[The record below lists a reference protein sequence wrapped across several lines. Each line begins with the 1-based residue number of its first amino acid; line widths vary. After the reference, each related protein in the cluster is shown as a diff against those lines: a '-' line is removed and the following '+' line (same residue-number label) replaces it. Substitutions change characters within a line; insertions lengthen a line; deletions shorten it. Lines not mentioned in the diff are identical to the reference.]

1 MKYNFDEIMDRKN
14 NFAAKYDELTLK
26 YGKED
31 LIPMWVADMDF
42 KAPQPVI
49 DVMRERL
56 EQGIFGYTSRPASY
70 YESISQ
76 WLEKRHGWN
85 VDTKYI
91 IHSPLVIPSIN
102 VIIKEFTN
110 PGDKVIIQTPVYSPF
125 FDVVNNNKRELVLN
139 PLKLVDGNYVMDYE
153 NLEEAA
159 KSGAKMLLLCNPH
172 NPVGRVWT
180 REELIKLGEICL
192 KYGVRVVSDEI
203 HSDLIYKGNKHVPF
217 GMISDDFFK
226 NSITCSAP
234 SKTFNIAGLQASYVI
249 FPSEE
254 EKQIFDH
261 AWTMI
266 DIKRNNCFSLVA
278 TEAAYRH
285 GEEWLEQLLEYL
297 QGNVDLVNDY
307 CEKHIPKIKPNRPEG
322 TYLVWIDCKELGM
335 DKEQLTKFMIDE
347 VKVAFN
353 AGHAFGIDG
362 EGYIRMNIACP
373 RAIVQEVLNRL
384 KTAIDKL

>member
-1 MKYNFDEIMDRKN
+1 MKYNFDEIIDRKS

-26 YGKED
+26 YGKGD

-49 DVMRERL
+49 DTMRERL
-56 EQGIFGYTSRPASY
+56 EQGIFGYTSRPDSY

-76 WLEKRHGWN
+76 WLEKRHGWK
-85 VDTKYI
+85 VDPKHI

-102 VIIKEFTN
+102 VIIKEFTQ
-110 PGDKVIIQTPVYSPF
+110 PGDKIIIQTPVYSPF
-125 FDVVNNNKRELVLN
+125 FDVVKNNDRELVVN

-180 REELIKLGEICL
+180 REELVKLGDICL
-192 KYGVRVVSDEI
+192 KYGVKVVSDEI

-217 GMISDDFFK
+217 GMISEDFFK

-249 FPSEE
+249 FPNEE

-261 AWTMI
+261 AWTLI

-297 QGNVDLVNDY
+297 EGNVDLVKDY
-307 CEKHIPKIKPNRPEG
+307 CDKYIPKIKPNRPEG
-322 TYLVWIDCKELGM
+322 TYLIWIDCRELGM
-335 DKEQLTKFMIDE
+335 DKDQLTKFMIDE

-353 AGHAFGIDG
+353 AGHAFGVEG

-373 RAIVQEVLNRL
+373 RSIVQEVLDRL

>member
-1 MKYNFDEIMDRKN
+1 MKYNFDEIVDRKS

-26 YGKED
+26 YGKGD

-56 EQGIFGYTSRPASY
+56 EQGIFGYTSRPDSY

-76 WLEKRHGWN
+76 WLAKRHGWK
-85 VDTKYI
+85 VDPKHI

-102 VIIKEFTN
+102 VIIQEFTK
-110 PGDKVIIQTPVYSPF
+110 PGDKIIIQTPVYSPF
-125 FDVVNNNKRELVLN
+125 FDVVNNNNRELVLN

-153 NLEEAA
+153 SLEEAA

-180 REELIKLGEICL
+180 RDELVRLGEICL

-217 GMISDDFFK
+217 GMISEDFFK

-249 FPSEE
+249 FPTEE
-254 EKQIFDH
+254 EKQVFDR
-261 AWTMI
+261 AWTII

-278 TEAAYRH
+278 TEAAYRN

-307 CEKHIPKIKPNRPEG
+307 CEKYIPKIKPNRPEG
-322 TYLVWIDCKELGM
+322 TYLIWIDCRELGM
-335 DKEQLTKFMIDE
+335 NKDELTKFMIDE

-353 AGHAFGIDG
+353 AGHAFGIEG

-373 RAIVQEVLNRL
+373 RSIVQEVLDRL

>member
-1 MKYNFDEIMDRKN
+1 MKYNFDEIIDRKS
-14 NFAAKYDELTLK
+14 NFAAKYDELKLK

-76 WLEKRHGWN
+76 WLAKRHGWN
-85 VDTKYI
+85 VDPKHI

-110 PGDKVIIQTPVYSPF
+110 PGDKIIIQTPVYSPF
-125 FDVVNNNKRELVLN
+125 FDVVNNNNRELVLN

-180 REELIKLGEICL
+180 REELVKLGEICL

-203 HSDLIYKGNKHVPF
+203 HSDLIYKGNKHIPF
-217 GMISDDFFK
+217 GMISEDFFK

-249 FPSEE
+249 FPTEE

-261 AWTMI
+261 AWTLI

-278 TEAAYRH
+278 TEAAYRN

-297 QGNVDLVNDY
+297 QGNVDLVKDY
-307 CEKHIPKIKPNRPEG
+307 CEKYIPKIKPNRPEG
-322 TYLVWIDCKELGM
+322 TYLIWIDCRELGM
-335 DKEQLTKFMIDE
+335 DKDQLTKFMIDE

-353 AGHAFGIDG
+353 AGHAFGIEG

-373 RAIVQEVLNRL
+373 RSIVQEVLDRL